1 MTNNNT
7 HTEHPRYTNKQG
19 KQESENSAKTF
30 YEIYLTTTPTP
41 SYTQLARLSGF
52 AERTCRNWIY
62 QYDYR
67 QRKQDILQQRE
78 QEKQEAIKKIN
89 QTIAPLLARIAEQH
103 IESHQNTI
111 TDTIRRQSQLGNL
124 PTDNHIRI
132 QLHREDQENN
142 KSWTQ
147 LLEGLKQTQ
156 QYDDYTRQAA
166 QNTTVIEE
174 LLEKVEDKQLNRSHM
189 VTTQLEEE
197 YEDEE
202 Y

>member
-1 MTNNNT
+1 MNT
-7 HTEHPRYTNKQG
+7 IKYEQYTNKKG
-19 KQESENSAKTF
+19 KTESKNSAKTF
-30 YEIYLTTTPTP
+30 YEIYLPTDPTPTHQ
-41 SYTQLARLSGF
+41 QLAKLSGY
-52 AERTCRNWIY
+52 APSTCKDWIY
-62 QYDYR
+62 HYNYR
-67 QRKQDILQQRE
+67 QRKHDIIQQRE

-132 QLHREDQENN
+132 QLHKEDQENN

-147 LLEGLKQTQ
+147 LLEGLRQTQ

-174 LLEKVEDKQLNRSHM
+174 LLERVEDKQLRQSHQ
-189 VTTQLEEE
+189 VTQQLEEE

>member
-1 MTNNNT
+1 MPTQNYPK
-7 HTEHPRYTNKQG
+7 HVNKHG
-19 KQESENSAKTF
+19 KTESENSAKTF
-30 YEIYLTTTPTP
+30 YEIYLPTTPTP
-41 SYTQLARLSGF
+41 THQELAQKSGF
-52 AERTCRNWIY
+52 KPRTCQTWMAENEY
-62 QYDYR
+62 A
-67 QRKQDILQQRE
+67 QRKQAILQQRE

-111 TDTIRRQSQLGNL
+111 KDTIRRQSQLGNL

-147 LLEGLKQTQ
+147 LLEGLRQTQ

-174 LLEKVEDKQLNRSHM
+174 LLEKVEDKQLQQSHNA
-189 VTTQLEEE
+189 TQQLEEE